1 MQRGHLARLAAVG
14 TLGVASVWLV
24 VGAGAWLSGCGND
37 STASA
42 PPPLATGTPVVRDA
56 AAETTDARSLDASP
70 SPGVEAGAPSS
81 HFTGSLAATATADFG
96 GSPYCK
102 YRITLKQVAVDVAFD
117 GAGEV
122 IGGSV
127 SNLAVEE
134 SVPPCPNATVPP
146 NIHKYTAASA
156 SKLPSGGV
164 RIVLGPD
171 HENQPKA
178 SLVLE
183 GDFRGGTAQGS
194 FEWHRTDQGPPLDWR
209 VTAKI
214 PLVRH

>member
-1 MQRGHLARLAAVG
+1 MQRDHVARLAAFG
-14 TLGVASVWLV
+14 TLIVASAILV
-24 VGAGAWLSGCGND
+24 AGAGLSGCGSD
-37 STASA
+37 STAST

-56 AAETTDARSLDASP
+56 APDTAAPPLDASP
-70 SPGVEAGAPSS
+70 RPGVDAGAPSY
-81 HFTGSLAATATADFG
+81 HFTGSLAATAPSDFG

-102 YRITLKQVAVDVAFD
+102 YRITLKQIDVDIAFD

-134 SVPPCPNATVPP
+134 SVPPCPNGAVPP

-156 SKLPSGGV
+156 GKLPSGGV
-164 RIVLGPD
+164 HIVLGPD
-171 HENQPKA
+171 PENQPKA
-178 SLVLE
+178 SLVLD
-183 GDFRGGTAQGS
+183 GDFRGGTAQAS
-194 FEWHRTDQGPPLDWR
+194 LEWHRTDQNAPLDWR